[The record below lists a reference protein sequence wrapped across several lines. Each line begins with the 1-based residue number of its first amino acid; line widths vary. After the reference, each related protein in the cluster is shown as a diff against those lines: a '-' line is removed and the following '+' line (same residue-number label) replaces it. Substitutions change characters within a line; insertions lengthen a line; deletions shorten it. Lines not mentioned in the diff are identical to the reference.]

1 MASLP
6 RLTCFVAWTIKL
18 SKIGHSAECTVL
30 LLDLGCHLGIPDCW
44 VTFWCNFGLSTW
56 DKSVPARPARAAFEY
71 RDSIQ
76 NPMAS
81 LRSLGKEQLEH
92 DERRSYLKLLYFE
105 SSPPWHTILT
115 QFLTYHLELYMAY
128 IIIYMYILIFYLTF
142 QQPSFPVLSKRIK
155 GVGDSFIFYSDCFGV
170 CLRSSCTSVEV
181 LLMVA
186 YAGIA
191 PRCQDDSWPYMFKL
205 SIIFSAV

>member
-76 NPMAS
+76 NPVAS

-105 SSPPWHTILT
+105 SSPPWHYSDTVSDISSG
-115 QFLTYHLELYMAY
+115 
-128 IIIYMYILIFYLTF
+128 IIYGIYNHIY
-142 QQPSFPVLSKRIK
+142 V
-155 GVGDSFIFYSDCFGV
+155 YSD
-170 CLRSSCTSVEV
+170 
-181 LLMVA
+181 
-186 YAGIA
+186 I
-191 PRCQDDSWPYMFKL
+191 L
-205 SIIFSAV
+205 SDIPATIFSSP